1 MASTS
6 SSARKQAQWNSDARV
21 SREFGAGEK
30 RVRPYVR
37 AGLEG
42 VSGGNTAVTLS
53 GYRFNGSGVGNS
65 WIAGTGI
72 DARFGKSTTLSV
84 DGGYRGNLGAA
95 GAEGLEGNLTFKKA
109 FWASSSKHVVAPTQ
123 KAGSENRPFA
133 FLPSED
139 RPRPRSDRPD
149 RTSPSCP

>member
-1 MASTS
+1 MVNVSLADTTDADGIDVQFGSQTS
-6 SSARKQAQWNSDARV
+6 AIGRADARV
-21 SREFGAGEK
+21 GREFGAGEK

-42 VSGGNTAVTLS
+42 VSGGSTAVTLS

-109 FWASSSKHVVAPTQ
+109 F
-123 KAGSENRPFA
+123 
-133 FLPSED
+133 
-139 RPRPRSDRPD
+139 
-149 RTSPSCP
+149 